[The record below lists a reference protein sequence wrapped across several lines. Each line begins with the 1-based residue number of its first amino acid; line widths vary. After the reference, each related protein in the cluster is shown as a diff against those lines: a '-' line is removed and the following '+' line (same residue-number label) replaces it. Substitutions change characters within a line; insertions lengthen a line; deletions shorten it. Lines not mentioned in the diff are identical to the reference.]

1 MTISGLSLKKS
12 VLALGTALCAT
23 LAGLAAPSAAPF
35 RIIITETETPLVPN
49 SVIDLAHRLG
59 FYKKAGVDVELVRV
73 PATPS
78 AVAALR
84 TGQGDMANIAT
95 DSALQLLA
103 RDQMK
108 LKGVT
113 SPDKALPFIIAA
125 NKQFTDVKQLVGK
138 SFGVSRIGSVD
149 FLVSRSVF
157 ARLGI
162 EPDSVK
168 YVVIG
173 QPPVRAQ
180 ALVGG
185 RVDATVFSIGVWLS
199 LTDRSGINM
208 LVDQKAYNDAA
219 PFVTKLNVV
228 TDTVAKDRAKEV
240 EGVVRGIIEA
250 SRQFATDPKSW
261 VEAMAAAR
269 PDVKRADLED
279 LAARYKD
286 NWSVNGGINLEA
298 IKFTTDTVY
307 QDAEWQGLRK
317 VAPSEWIDTSFA
329 DKALAALGVS
339 NLTDPTGR

>member
-1 MTISGLSLKKS
+1 
-12 VLALGTALCAT
+12 
-23 LAGLAAPSAAPF
+23 
-35 RIIITETETPLVPN
+35 
-49 SVIDLAHRLG
+49 
-59 FYKKAGVDVELVRV
+59 
-73 PATPS
+73 
-78 AVAALR
+78 
-84 TGQGDMANIAT
+84 
-95 DSALQLLA
+95 
-103 RDQMK
+103 
-108 LKGVT
+108 
-113 SPDKALPFIIAA
+113 
-125 NKQFTDVKQLVGK
+125 
-138 SFGVSRIGSVD
+138 
-149 FLVSRSVF
+149 
-157 ARLGI
+157 
-162 EPDSVK
+162 
-168 YVVIG
+168 
-173 QPPVRAQ
+173 
-180 ALVGG
+180 
-185 RVDATVFSIGVWLS
+185 
-199 LTDRSGINM
+199 M

-228 TDTVAKDRAKEV
+228 TDSVAKDRAKEV